1 MEGFWE
7 NVFRY
12 PRYMVSLILGIFFF
26 LWEQIKPLFKN
37 PVTAI
42 AIFGL
47 LVCGFFFMYFTLK
60 AMLGLTPV

>member
-1 MEGFWE
+1 MDGFWE
-7 NVFRY
+7 NVLRY

-37 PVTAI
+37 PVTAT

-47 LVCGFFFMYFTLK
+47 MIGAFSFLYFTLK
-60 AMLGLTPV
+60 AMLGLAPV